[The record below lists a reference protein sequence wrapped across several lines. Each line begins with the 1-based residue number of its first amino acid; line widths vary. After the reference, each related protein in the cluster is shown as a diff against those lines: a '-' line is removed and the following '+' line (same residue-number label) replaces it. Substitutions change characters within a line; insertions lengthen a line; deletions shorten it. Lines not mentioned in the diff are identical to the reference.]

1 MTDDKRQIK
10 TLTPAKC
17 ANRHN
22 FYTTDE
28 HILAYTIVS
37 DSNRSILISY

>member
-10 TLTPAKC
+10 TLTPPKC

-22 FYTTDE
+22 FYSTDE
-28 HILAYTIVS
+28 HTSAHMIV
-37 DSNRSILISY
+37 DNSN